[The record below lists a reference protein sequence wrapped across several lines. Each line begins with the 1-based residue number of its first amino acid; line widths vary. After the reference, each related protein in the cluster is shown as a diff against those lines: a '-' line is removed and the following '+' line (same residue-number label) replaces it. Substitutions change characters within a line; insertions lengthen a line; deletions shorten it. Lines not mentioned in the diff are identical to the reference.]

1 MLDNNQCLPYIN
13 TTARR
18 AATHPESNMTQ
29 QPTIT
34 IILADAKKAGLVVT
48 KSASKVNGATA
59 YKVEGKPGLFSKT
72 GLMQLI
78 GVYG

>member
-1 MLDNNQCLPYIN
+1 M
-13 TTARR
+13 
-18 AATHPESNMTQ
+18 SQ

-34 IILADAKKAGLVVT
+34 TILSDAKKAGLVAT

-59 YKVEGKPGLFSKT
+59 YKVEGKPGLFTKT
-72 GLMQLI
+72 GLMELV